1 MRYLLFGA
9 IVVANLLP
17 AMAVQAANAGGKGDS
32 ACPDAAT
39 IEANKKLAA
48 AMFRGPEHPDEI
60 SKATD
65 IMDKGYV
72 QHNPEFK
79 RFGEI
84 NHLHGLE
91 EFKALMPMMMSA
103 DGPFAPPP
111 ADAPKGNP
119 LYKVMAD
126 CDMVIV
132 LQQRYLP
139 DPQYKGKYYE
149 AFWFDAWRVK
159 DGKLMEHWDAAEIPS
174 KLPEFLLKPLSELPK
189 KPAAPAPAQK
199 AK

>member
-1 MRYLLFGA
+1 M
-9 IVVANLLP
+9 LP
-17 AMAVQAANAGGKGDS
+17 AVAVQAATGSGKGES
-32 ACPDAAT
+32 VCPDQAT
-39 IEANKKLAA
+39 IEANKKLAPT
-48 AMFRGPEHPDEI
+48 MFQPSFQASPKPEDI
-60 SKATD
+60 GKVNA

-84 NHLHGLE
+84 NHLHGIE
-91 EFKALMPMMMSA
+91 EFNALMPMMLSG

-111 ADAPKGNP
+111 PDAPKGNP

-126 CDMVIV
+126 CDMIVV

-189 KPAAPAPAQK
+189 KQGALAPGKK
-199 AK
+199 AN

>member
-1 MRYLLFGA
+1 MRYMLFGA
-9 IVVANLLP
+9 IVVANMLP
-17 AMAVQAANAGGKGDS
+17 AMAVHAAGGVGKGE
-32 ACPDAAT
+32 CPDPAT

-48 AMFRGPEHPDEI
+48 TMFQMPANPKDIAKGPE
-60 SKATD
+60 
-65 IMDKGYV
+65 IMDKDYV

-91 EFKALMPMMMSA
+91 EFKALMPMMMSG

-111 ADAPKGNP
+111 ADAPKANP

-126 CDMVIV
+126 CDMIVV

-159 DGKLMEHWDAAEIPS
+159 DGKLIEHWDAAEIPA
-174 KLPEFLLKPLSELPK
+174 KLPEFLLKPLTELPK
-189 KPAAPAPAQK
+189 KPDAQ
-199 AK
+199 AKDKKVK

>member
-1 MRYLLFGA
+1 MRYMLFGA

-17 AMAVQAANAGGKGDS
+17 AVAVHAATAAGKGDPV
-32 ACPDAAT
+32 CPDQAT
-39 IEANKKLAA
+39 IEANKKLAT
-48 AMFRGPEHPDEI
+48 AMFQGPPKPEEI
-60 SKATD
+60 GKATE
-65 IMDKGYV
+65 IMDKDYV

-84 NHLHGLE
+84 NHLHGRE
-91 EFKALMPMMMSA
+91 EFMALMPMMMSA

-126 CDMVIV
+126 CDMIVV

-139 DPQYKGKYYE
+139 DPQHKGKYYE

-159 DGKLMEHWDAAEIPS
+159 DGKLMEHWDAAEIPA

-189 KPAAPAPAQK
+189 KPGAQAK